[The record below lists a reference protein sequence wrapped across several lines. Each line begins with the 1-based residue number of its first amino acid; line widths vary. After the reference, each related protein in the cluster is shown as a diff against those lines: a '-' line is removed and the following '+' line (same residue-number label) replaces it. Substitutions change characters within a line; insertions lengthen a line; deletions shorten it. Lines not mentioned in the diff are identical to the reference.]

1 MDNMKLSL
9 ITLNRHMNNLYFLIS
24 LDKLY
29 EIVDLLEVKNISA
42 KFFELLTFGLNDLFN
57 EEYISDYENS
67 IKIIVEN
74 YKSYLI

>member
-1 MDNMKLSL
+1 MKNM
-9 ITLNRHMNNLYFLIS
+9 
-24 LDKLY
+24 
-29 EIVDLLEVKNISA
+29 SA

-67 IKIIVEN
+67 IKIIAEN

>member
-67 IKIIVEN
+67 I
-74 YKSYLI
+74 